1 MSLHLAPARR
11 GLTASSPLLIAVVLG
26 ITAVAVWWSCTREID
41 AYIALRGFSPIAW
54 VYQIAYPGNFV
65 LNFPSGIENYR
76 LSAFMHIYPAA
87 FRLGI
92 SPETLLPVVVGVEIV
107 LLSIALFALC
117 RTLLPGAPLPVPAL
131 VIVYAIASTAR
142 DINLASFTQPYFFG
156 QYYNVADALRILGL
170 VMVLKSR
177 PVAAAALLAASFATH
192 PTMGLMG
199 VVCAGAMQLTQPR
212 EILTRRFAAAAAL
225 FLLMTGAWLL
235 VQFGGVTV
243 SDGIIPSQVWR
254 EMTLLFNAH
263 WYSVDHGFLTSK
275 ARQAFLPF
283 LSFLLLLAFYWPND
297 GPRSQISAKAL
308 AGIVALLGI
317 TSVGLAISFFA
328 PAPFLVKLAL
338 HRANDLVLLV
348 GLVYVVN
355 GLWRDLTADT
365 WWRRALAVT
374 ALLSPWFVRP
384 FPILVSVALSAPA
397 WWRVLGRRGASAAD
411 WIVAALVLGAVLL
424 SGLYFAAGIWTGISP
439 SAFFRGPGALGLLAL
454 FLLVCALVARRFGRH
469 VVQGVV
475 VVTAFML
482 ALSWSNDKAETR
494 GVARERDYLRAQVWA
509 REHTPG
515 NALFMTDPTI
525 YYGWR
530 DYSRRSSFGNL
541 REWLHTSWLYDS
553 NFERY
558 AEGLRRFGE
567 FGIDLQP
574 YLRMRPPDAAQKP
587 LTEELKKRYY
597 AASDEW
603 RVNLAQRHGIDFFVF
618 ERDRMHGPT
627 SLRLV
632 YENENFMIC
641 AARK

>member
-1 MSLHLAPARR
+1 MKLPVPQARAGITAAPPWVIMV
-11 GLTASSPLLIAVVLG
+11 LLG
-26 ITAVAVWWSCTREID
+26 ITAAAVWWSCTREID

-54 VYQIAYPGNFV
+54 VYQMAYPANFV
-65 LNFPSGIENYR
+65 LDFPSGIENYR

-92 SPETLLPVVVGVEIV
+92 SPEALLPVVVAVEIV
-107 LLSIALFALC
+107 LLSIALFALY
-117 RTLLPGAPLPVPAL
+117 RTLLPAAPLPVPAL
-131 VIVYAIASTAR
+131 VIVYAIASSAR
-142 DINLASFTQPYFFG
+142 DINLAHFAQPYFFG
-156 QYYNVADALRILGL
+156 QYYNVADTLRILGL

-199 VVCAGAMQLTQPR
+199 VVCAGAMQLAKPR
-212 EILTRRFAAAAAL
+212 EILTRRFGVAAAL
-225 FLLMTGAWLL
+225 FLLLTGAWLL

-243 SDGIIPSQVWR
+243 SGGIIPSQVWR
-254 EMTLLFNAH
+254 EMTLLFNTH

-275 ARQAFLPF
+275 ARHAFLPF
-283 LSFLLLLAFYWPND
+283 LSFLLLLAYYWPND
-297 GPRSQISAKAL
+297 GARSQISAKAL

-317 TSVGLAISFFA
+317 ALVGLAISFFA

-365 WWRRALAVT
+365 WWQRAAAAT

-384 FPILVSVALSAPA
+384 FPLLVSVALSAPA
-397 WWRVLGRRGASAAD
+397 WYRALARRSASASD
-411 WIVAALVLGAVLL
+411 WIVATLVLGAVLL
-424 SGLYFAAGIWTGISP
+424 SAVYFAAGVWTGLSP
-439 SAFFRGPGALGLLAL
+439 SAFFRGPGALGLFAL
-454 FLLVCALVARRFGRH
+454 FLLVCALFARRFGRH
-469 VVQGVV
+469 AVQGIVLV
-475 VVTAFML
+475 AALML
-482 ALSWSNDKAETR
+482 VLGWSNDKAETR

-558 AEGLRRFGE
+558 TEGLRRFGE
-567 FGIDLQP
+567 FDIDLQP

-587 LTEELKKRYY
+587 LTDELRKRYY

-603 RVNLAQRHGIDFFVF
+603 RINLARRHGIDFFVF
-618 ERDRMHGPT
+618 ERDRMRAPT
-627 SLRLV
+627 SLRVV
-632 YENENFMIC
+632 YENEIFVIC